1 MEIFSTEYMILKGI
15 RFCAILRVR
24 RIDSRDKL
32 WIFVNRDKYNNCC
45 INYIFVHL

>member
-1 MEIFSTEYMILKGI
+1 MGIFSTEYMIL

-32 WIFVNRDKYNNCC
+32 WIFVNRD
-45 INYIFVHL
+45 IIVA